1 MANITVIITA
11 STAPIA
17 PTDEE
22 GIDKAVAAMI
32 DAEALATAEEALVED
47 LVEDFL
53 PKEKL
58 NLTTLLLFNGCTL
71 SLNKD
76 SIALRQKG

>member
-1 MANITVIITA
+1 M
-11 STAPIA
+11 
-17 PTDEE
+17 DKE
-22 GIDKAVAAMI
+22 GIDKAVAAII
-32 DAEALATAEEALVED
+32 DAEALATAEEA

-58 NLTTLLLFNGCTL
+58 NLTTLLLFNRCIL

>member
-1 MANITVIITA
+1 MAAIT
-11 STAPIA
+11 
-17 PTDEE
+17 
-22 GIDKAVAAMI
+22 
-32 DAEALATAEEALVED
+32 DAEALATTEEALIED

-53 PKEKL
+53 LKEKL
-58 NLTTLLLFNGCTL
+58 NLTTPLLFNRCIL

>member
-1 MANITVIITA
+1 LALEEDKLVKANLII
-11 STAPIA
+11 
-17 PTDEE
+17 
-22 GIDKAVAAMI
+22 K
-32 DAEALATAEEALVED
+32 
-47 LVEDFL
+47 

-58 NLTTLLLFNGCTL
+58 NLTTLLLFNGCIL

>member
-1 MANITVIITA
+1 
-11 STAPIA
+11 
-17 PTDEE
+17 
-22 GIDKAVAAMI
+22 VAAI
-32 DAEALATAEEALVED
+32 TDAEALATTEEALIED

-53 PKEKL
+53 LKEKL
-58 NLTTLLLFNGCTL
+58 NLTTPLLFNRCIL